1 MIKAL
6 SVLLIDD
13 NPARAEIVESG
24 LRDAGYMLLDRL
36 EGTYDLSARVD
47 TRKPDAIEKLRR
59 TTEKQP

>member
-6 SVLLIDD
+6 SVRLIDD

-24 LRDAGYMLLDRL
+24 LRDAGYMLLERL

-47 TRKPDAIEKLRR
+47 TLKPDAIEKRRR